1 MINKLG
7 WRNNQWIKID
17 EIFLSIKDR
26 GLKFSDGIFETILIK
41 NNKAILLG
49 EHLERMKR
57 TSKLLNIRFPSNQ
70 IILEDI
76 INEGIKKLSLKNY
89 KYGSIRINLSRGL
102 NIDRSIKIQPENNKF
117 DINNL
122 WIEFYE
128 IEIDFKPINVH
139 ISTTEKRNEYSL
151 LSQCKT
157 FSYNQSIQALIEA
170 NQKNF
175 DDSLILNTK
184 NELCCG
190 TTFSIIIKRDSQ
202 WITPSKTSGCL
213 PGIMINK
220 LLNLKLVKE
229 QESILPKFKKE
240 DILIAINS
248 LSCKQI
254 KRVNDF
260 EFLSDF
266 DPRYYW
272 EILYN

>member
-102 NIDRSIKIQPENNKF
+102 NIDRSIKIKPENNKF

-128 IEIDFKPINVH
+128 IEINFKPINVH

-151 LSQCKT
+151 LSQCKI

-170 NQKNF
+170 NKKNF

-190 TTFSIIIKRDSQ
+190 TTFSIIIKRESQ
-202 WITPSKTSGCL
+202 WITPSKISGCL

-266 DPRYYW
+266 DPRYFW